1 MKKKGFTL
9 VEVVAVMAIMS
20 VVLLSVGGLYVT
32 GIKRTQDTKINNDIE
47 NEYRNTYQLAKNQ
60 IQDSDNILTLK
71 SNKVLKTLGIKINF
85 NNTINELQ
93 GLTADKAY
101 ILTKD
106 NNSNIDTILASFRKD
121 GSDELKLYI
130 LYVDN
135 ANIDENE
142 IKQNKDTLNLKNIS
156 RVREVCDNLKEI
168 SIDEA
173 ENGFNFKLD
182 YLKNRIQRSYEF
194 YISKD
199 DNNLN
204 ISSVPEKLVEFYKN
218 IASLTVFNQENNDK
232 AIRLTDA
239 SIRLSKADNN
249 YPSFFIKDVIN
260 NSGNKVNSDIIQFEN
275 DKISNPYNDDIT
287 NVEQFINSTDKIGD
301 NEGSISYLRNNN
313 NGSEKFKPLELK
325 FAKADKNIIVTGDSS
340 YKKDEINLQEIVGN
354 LRKGDFVLINKNNKI
369 QVDKKNKIYI
379 KNIDDYTINNFNDYV
394 GAIMNIGDNKCTIL
408 VNGNLKIKSL
418 NQSNLIFKDHK
429 EDKNNID
436 GMLIYST
443 GSLDIEGN
451 TSVQRTSF
459 VVNDGI
465 NITGSLD
472 IKGQYTLT
480 GEKRNLISTFL
491 NND

>member
-142 IKQNKDTLNLKNIS
+142 IKQNKDALNLKNIS
-156 RVREVCDNLKEI
+156 RVREVCDDLKEI

-204 ISSVPEKLVEFYKN
+204 ISSVPEKLVEFYDN
-218 IASLTVFNQENNDK
+218 IASLTVFNPENNDK

-239 SIRLSKADNN
+239 SIRLSEADKN

-260 NSGNKVNSDIIQFEN
+260 NSGNKVNSNIVQFEN

-287 NVEQFINSTDKIGD
+287 NVEQFINSTDKIGE

-313 NGSEKFKPLELK
+313 NGSEKFQPLDLK
-325 FAKADKNIIVTGDSS
+325 FTKADKDIIITGSS
-340 YKKDEINLQEIVGN
+340 EINENEIGLKKILNNLGN
-354 LRKGDFVLINKNNKI
+354 KDCVLIKI
-369 QVDKKNKIYI
+369 NKKNKVELEKISI
-379 KNIDDYTINNFNDYV
+379 KDDNKNKMYNFNDYV

-408 VNGNLKIKSL
+408 INGNLKIKSL
-418 NQSNLIFKDHK
+418 NQSDLIFKDHRK
-429 EDKNNID
+429 DQKSVD
-436 GMLIYST
+436 GMLIYSS

-451 TSVQRTSF
+451 TSVERTSF